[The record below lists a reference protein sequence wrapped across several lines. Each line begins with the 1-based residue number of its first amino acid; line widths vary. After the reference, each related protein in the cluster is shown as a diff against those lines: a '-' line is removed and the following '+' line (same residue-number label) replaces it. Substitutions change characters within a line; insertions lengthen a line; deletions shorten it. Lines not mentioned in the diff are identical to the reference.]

1 MKTIRFASVA
11 VFMLIF
17 TLVASA
23 QKANEYVVTDTSVA
37 KAPAKPV
44 VDSMLVGIDI
54 LENIQSENGTG
65 MVVIHQSSAIKNAI
79 NSHIS
84 ANKERKIQGYRV
96 RIYFDNSKNARNQSD
111 YIAHSFAAAHPE
123 HKVYRSHVSP
133 YFKVTVGDFR
143 TKTEAQI
150 FAQSISGQYPSVFL
164 VKESINFP
172 D

>member
-1 MKTIRFASVA
+1 
-11 VFMLIF
+11 MLVS

-23 QKANEYVVTDTSVA
+23 QNANEYVVVDTTLARIPA
-37 KAPAKPV
+37 KAV
-44 VDSMLVGIDI
+44 VDSLLLGIDI
-54 LENIQSENGTG
+54 LENVQRANGAG
-65 MVVIHQSSAIKNAI
+65 SVVIHQSSAIKNALNNQI
-79 NSHIS
+79 A

-143 TKTEAQI
+143 TKTDRRKNICRVTYNQI
-150 FAQSISGQYPSVFL
+150 SR
-164 VKESINFP
+164 INE
-172 D
+172 